1 MREVV
6 LDLMMEL
13 SKQTEYS
20 NVLIASVLSKYD
32 YLDSRQKAFIKRVGE
47 GTIERRIQIDYVLG
61 QFSKVPVKKM
71 KPLIRELLRMK
82 IGRASCRE
90 RV

>member
-32 YLDSRQKAFIKRVGE
+32 YHDSRQNAFIKRVGE
-47 GTIERRIQIDYVLG
+47 VTLER
-61 QFSKVPVKKM
+61 
-71 KPLIRELLRMK
+71 
-82 IGRASCRE
+82 
-90 RV
+90 